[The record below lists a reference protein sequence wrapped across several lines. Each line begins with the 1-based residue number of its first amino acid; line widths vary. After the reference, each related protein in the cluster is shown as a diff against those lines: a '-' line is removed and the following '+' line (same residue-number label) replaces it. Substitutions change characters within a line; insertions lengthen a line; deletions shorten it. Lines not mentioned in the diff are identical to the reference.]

1 MDNTHRIVQVK
12 GHYEVHDSNGNFV
25 LSGDTWDECY
35 NDLID
40 MLVAE
45 AKAEIRTENI
55 RKEVSAWE
63 KVMYTIARLLEKALW
78 KKLSSWEKAENP
90 FLK

>member
-1 MDNTHRIVQVK
+1 MNITMSDTHKIEYVNGHWEVK
-12 GHYEVHDSNGNFV
+12 DECGNFV

-55 RKEVSAWE
+55 REAVSA
-63 KVMYTIARLLEKALW
+63 
-78 KKLSSWEKAENP
+78 
-90 FLK
+90 

>member
-1 MDNTHRIVQVK
+1 MDNTDRIVQVK

-35 NDLID
+35 NDLVD

-45 AKAEIRTENI
+45 AKVEIHTENI
-55 RKEVSAWE
+55 RKQVSA
-63 KVMYTIARLLEKALW
+63 
-78 KKLSSWEKAENP
+78 
-90 FLK
+90 

>member
-25 LSGDTWDECY
+25 LSGDTWNECY

-45 AKAEIRTENI
+45 AKAEIRMENI
-55 RKEVSAWE
+55 REKVSA
-63 KVMYTIARLLEKALW
+63 
-78 KKLSSWEKAENP
+78 
-90 FLK
+90 

>member
-35 NDLID
+35 NDLVD
-40 MLVAE
+40 VLVAE
-45 AKAEIRTENI
+45 ARSEIRMENI
-55 RKEVSAWE
+55 REKVSAWAS
-63 KVMYTIARLLEKALW
+63 MNIDIRDHINTRANL
-78 KKLSSWEKAENP
+78 
-90 FLK
+90 

>member
-35 NDLID
+35 NDLIE

-45 AKAEIRTENI
+45 ARTENHMENI
-55 RKEVSAWE
+55 RERVSAWVNTNTDIKDHINT
-63 KVMYTIARLLEKALW
+63 KVNL
-78 KKLSSWEKAENP
+78 
-90 FLK
+90 

>member
-35 NDLID
+35 NDMVD

-45 AKAEIRTENI
+45 ARAENRMENI
-55 RKEVSAWE
+55 REKVSA
-63 KVMYTIARLLEKALW
+63 
-78 KKLSSWEKAENP
+78 
-90 FLK
+90 

>member
-35 NDLID
+35 NDLVG

-45 AKAEIRTENI
+45 ARAENRMENI
-55 RKEVSAWE
+55 KGVVA
-63 KVMYTIARLLEKALW
+63 
-78 KKLSSWEKAENP
+78 
-90 FLK
+90 

>member
-35 NDLID
+35 NDLIK

-45 AKAEIRTENI
+45 KRAETCIKNI
-55 RKEVSAWE
+55 RERGC
-63 KVMYTIARLLEKALW
+63 MLNGTNLYCCR
-78 KKLSSWEKAENP
+78 
-90 FLK
+90 

>member
-1 MDNTHRIVQVK
+1 MDNANRIVQVR

-35 NDLID
+35 NDLVD

-45 AKAEIRTENI
+45 AKAEIRMENI
-55 RKEVSAWE
+55 REQVSA
-63 KVMYTIARLLEKALW
+63 
-78 KKLSSWEKAENP
+78 
-90 FLK
+90 

>member
-1 MDNTHRIVQVK
+1 MDNTHRIVQVR

-35 NDLID
+35 NDLVE

-45 AKAEIRTENI
+45 AKAEIRMENI
-55 RKEVSAWE
+55 REQVSA
-63 KVMYTIARLLEKALW
+63 
-78 KKLSSWEKAENP
+78 
-90 FLK
+90 

>member
-1 MDNTHRIVQVK
+1 MDNTHRIVPVR

-35 NDLID
+35 NDLVE

-45 AKAEIRTENI
+45 VEAENRMENI
-55 RKEVSAWE
+55 REKVSA
-63 KVMYTIARLLEKALW
+63 
-78 KKLSSWEKAENP
+78 
-90 FLK
+90 